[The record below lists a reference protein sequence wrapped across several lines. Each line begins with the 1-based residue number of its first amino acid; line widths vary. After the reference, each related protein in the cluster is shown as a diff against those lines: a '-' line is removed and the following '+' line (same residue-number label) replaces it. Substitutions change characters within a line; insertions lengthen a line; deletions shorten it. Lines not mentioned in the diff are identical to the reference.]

1 MRVKT
6 LTWKIPLAVGLAL
19 AGAQAA
25 TAAGFVPLSQAGTT
39 VLTNCNPTN
48 SNSSD
53 QCRVTALPGA
63 DGYQL
68 VAARSAPL
76 IVNDVTIGTVL
87 EKVWRSTAHP
97 KRYIFGTQLNM
108 NANQWDARGAA
119 FNVNDVFRQTL
130 PHKKVSVAYFMG
142 GATKALQLSGR
153 TVQGLNEFDAAQPDR
168 DNTWVDFRI
177 DANAADPSGVSSP
190 KSPWLLTQTKAPA
203 GIVLNA
209 LGLRILN
216 SDFADF
222 FDAVDF
228 FTASYQPDGVPPPR
242 DDDDDD

>member
-1 MRVKT
+1 MRIQN
-6 LTWKIPLAVGLAL
+6 LTWKISLSVGLAL

-25 TAAGFVPLSQAGTT
+25 TAAGFVPLSKTGPT
-39 VLTNCNPTN
+39 VLTNCNPTS
-48 SNSSD
+48 SNGND
-53 QCRVTALPGA
+53 HCRVTSLPGI

-97 KRYIFGTQLNM
+97 KRYIFGTQLHM
-108 NANQWDARGAA
+108 NANQWDASGTA

-130 PHKKVSVAYFMG
+130 PHKKVAVAYFMD

-153 TVQGLNEFDAAQPDR
+153 TVQGLNESDGGQPDR

-177 DANAADPSGVSSP
+177 DANAAEPSGISSP
-190 KSPWLLTQTKAPA
+190 KSPWLLTHTRAPA
-203 GIVLNA
+203 GIVLNS

-228 FTASYQPDGVPPPR
+228 FTASYQPDGVPPPG